1 MAEAVRSRART
12 PRTPLTRDRIVA
24 AAMAVADASGL
35 SAVSMRTV
43 ARELGVEAM
52 SLYHH
57 VDGKDAM
64 LDAIAEE
71 IFSRFPLAELGA
83 PWRAALTERAVGA
96 RAVLSAHPWA
106 LVLLESRVNP
116 GPSVLRQ
123 HDRVLGVLRTNGFD
137 VPLAGHAFS
146 AVDAYVY
153 GFVLS
158 ESNLPF
164 APDAEPGTGAEAFAA
179 GLALPA
185 DEYPYL
191 TEFMSVMLAGRDYD
205 YGDEFG
211 YGLDLVLDQLE
222 VRLAELRGET
232 GPGHPPTVRS

>member
-1 MAEAVRSRART
+1 MT
-12 PRTPLTRDRIVA
+12 
-24 AAMAVADASGL
+24 VADEGGL

-83 PWRAALTERAVGA
+83 PWRQALTERAQGA
-96 RAVLSAHPWA
+96 RAVLAAHPWA

-116 GPSVLRQ
+116 GPTVLRQ

-164 APDAEPGTGAEAFAA
+164 TPDAGAEEFAA

-191 TEFMSVMLAGRDYD
+191 TEFMAVMLAGHDYD
-205 YGDEFG
+205 YGDEFDF
-211 YGLDLVLDQLE
+211 GLELVLDQLE
-222 VRLAELRGET
+222 TRLAELRHGA
-232 GPGHPPTVRS
+232 G

>member
-1 MAEAVRSRART
+1 MVESARGRVRA
-12 PRTPLTRDRIVA
+12 PLTRERIVA
-24 AAMAVADASGL
+24 AAMAVADAGGL
-35 SAVSMRTV
+35 SAISMRTV

-83 PWRAALTERAVGA
+83 PWRAALTERANGA

-146 AVDAYVY
+146 VVDAYVY

-164 APDAEPGTGAEAFAA
+164 TAEAGPEAFAA

-191 TEFMSVMLAGRDYD
+191 TEFMAVMMAGREYD
-205 YGDEFG
+205 YGNEFG

-222 VRLAELRGET
+222 VRLAELHGEA
-232 GPGHPPTVRS
+232 G

>member
-1 MAEAVRSRART
+1 MAESARGRA
-12 PRTPLTRDRIVA
+12 RTPLTRERIVA
-24 AAMAVADASGL
+24 AAMAVGDAGGL
-35 SAVSMRTV
+35 SAISMRTV

-83 PWRAALTERAVGA
+83 PWRAALTERAHGA
-96 RAVLSAHPWA
+96 RTVLAAHPWA

-116 GPSVLRQ
+116 GPTVLRQ

-146 AVDAYVY
+146 VVDAYVY

-164 APDAEPGTGAEAFAA
+164 TAEAKAGGGAAAGIGSAAEQFAA

-191 TEFMSVMLAGRDYD
+191 TEFMAVMMAGHDYD

-222 VRLAELRGET
+222 VRLAELRG
-232 GPGHPPTVRS
+232 GAG